1 MSGRDL
7 VLPSP
12 QFCRDVR
19 WDPSQHWLSPSLV
32 FGQEFASPPFSDTG
46 DLTWTRRCLGS
57 SSWPGYTLSHFLTPS
72 TQALLYPS
80 FRLLKQSWAGLSE
93 VRSSQGMWTISLDVN
108 QFSPE
113 EITVRM
119 KEGCLEITGSHDER
133 RDEHGSVTRCFT
145 RKYNLPDSTDL
156 EQMRSYLSGDG
167 VLSVEIT
174 LAASGDLAPQKTV
187 IPVQVGESPAPL
199 KEEGEEKVE
208 KKKVEGTVEGSSSE
222 DKMSEVTDSPTA
234 ATQASGEEPGVEEP
248 QPQIPGVISAESPG
262 GQQGEQPAGT
272 GEGAAG
278 PSDQQV
284 PSEQV
289 AGDQDVGGS
298 IQRQEEQRS
307 FGVEKDDTQ
316 QEAWGQPESPEQ
328 PGLAQREQE
337 GIIQKE
343 AALQASEEP
352 PAEGV
357 EPVPSQ
363 SDTSQHP
370 ELDVLEKQDAEPAVE
385 QFTKS

>member
-1 MSGRDL
+1 MSGREE
-7 VLPSP
+7 VLTSP

-19 WDPSQHWLSPSLV
+19 WDPFRDWVSPSLI
-32 FGQEFASPPFSDTG
+32 FGQEFTSAPLSDTG
-46 DLTWTRRCLGS
+46 DHTWTRRCLGS
-57 SSWPGYTLSHFLTPS
+57 SSWPGYTPSHFLAPP
-72 TQALLYPS
+72 TQATLYPS

-119 KEGCLEITGSHDER
+119 KEGYLEITGSHDER

-156 EQMRSYLSGDG
+156 EKMRSYLSGDG
-167 VLSVEIT
+167 VLSVEIP
-174 LAASGDLAPQKTV
+174 LAASGDLGQQKTV
-187 IPVQVGESPAPL
+187 IPVQVGERPVSL
-199 KEEGEEKVE
+199 KEEDEEKVE
-208 KKKVEGTVEGSSSE
+208 KMVEGRVEGSSSE
-222 DKMSEVTDSPTA
+222 DKNSEVTDSPTA
-234 ATQASGEEPGVEEP
+234 ATQASGEEPGVEDP
-248 QPQIPGVISAESPG
+248 QPQIPGIISAGSPE

-278 PSDQQV
+278 PSDQKV
-284 PSEQV
+284 PLEQA
-289 AGDQDVGGS
+289 AGDQDAGGS
-298 IQRQEEQRS
+298 IQREEEQGP

-357 EPVPSQ
+357 KPVPSQ
-363 SDTSQHP
+363 SDAAQHP
-370 ELDVLEKQDAEPAVE
+370 ELDVLEKHDTVPVVE